1 MTESMRHSLYL
12 VAAGLG
18 ALVAL
23 AALDVTAG
31 PRLGIGDHE
40 TLVSLTRRLGLWLA
54 AASLSFVALRPLRP
68 ATGTGT
74 GR

>member
-1 MTESMRHSLYL
+1 MTDTLRHHPGLL
-12 VAAGLG
+12 IGGAGALA

-23 AALDVTAG
+23 GVVAG
-31 PRLGIGDHE
+31 PRLGIDCHE
-40 TLVSLTRRLGLWLA
+40 TLISLTRRLALWVIA
-54 AASLSFVALRPLRP
+54 AGLSFVTLRPLRP

>member
-1 MTESMRHSLYL
+1 MTESWKHISYL
-12 VAAGLG
+12 VAAGVG

-40 TLVSLTRRLGLWLA
+40 TLVSSTRRLTLWLTTA
-54 AASLSFVALRPLRP
+54 GLAFVALRPLRP
-68 ATGTGT
+68 ATGTG
-74 GR
+74 R